1 MVGEPMPLLAVN
13 VTGKVLPTPA
23 VGIPASFPLP
33 FPLSM
38 KVTPLGRA
46 PVSVKDGAGKPVVS
60 TANNPEVPNVKAALL
75 RLVKAGA
82 SSTVKA
88 KLWLAGD
95 PTPLL
100 AVNVTEYVLP
110 VAIAGV
116 PASVPVP
123 FPLSI
128 KVMPPGS
135 APVSANDGVGLPVAV
150 TVKVPAVPTTSV
162 ILFALV
168 IAGGVEGGLT
178 VSPAQ
183 ALVAL
188 PMELL
193 TTTLNCAPLSV
204 VVVAGVV

>member
-1 MVGEPMPLLAVN
+1 MPLLAVN

-46 PVSVKDGAGKPVVS
+46 PVSVK
-60 TANNPEVPNVKAALL
+60 
-75 RLVKAGA
+75 
-82 SSTVKA
+82 
-88 KLWLAGD
+88 
-95 PTPLL
+95 
-100 AVNVTEYVLP
+100 
-110 VAIAGV
+110 
-116 PASVPVP
+116 
-123 FPLSI
+123 
-128 KVMPPGS
+128 
-135 APVSANDGVGLPVAV
+135 DGVGLPVAV